1 MVEEL
6 VKRGL
11 EDYKNDISKI
21 DENIKIDCVTIFS
34 ISDENYNKLN
44 NELKT
49 DRLIDEMS
57 SGNLYY
63 LNNPIYTNYG
73 KLYFVKVRKHD
84 EIYNNYKISVDFVV
98 DNYEET
104 KLRLNNFTIK
114 KYDTFELIQFKNDLS
129 IINIVNLSA
138 KDDYKIN

>member
-84 EIYNNYKISVDFVV
+84 EIYNNYKISADFVV
-98 DNYEET
+98 DNYEEFKS
-104 KLRLNNFTIK
+104 KLTNPIIK

-129 IINIVNLSA
+129 IINIVSLSA
-138 KDDYKIN
+138 FDDYKI